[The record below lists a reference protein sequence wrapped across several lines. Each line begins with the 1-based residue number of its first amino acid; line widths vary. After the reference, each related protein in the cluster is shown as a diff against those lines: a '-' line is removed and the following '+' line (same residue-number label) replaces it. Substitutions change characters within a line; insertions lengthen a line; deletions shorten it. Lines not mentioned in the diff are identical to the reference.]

1 MLVNKILNDNYN
13 KELDNE
19 VEDIL
24 FYAQDSDNESSKKIK
39 IVYNNDEWSNFK
51 SNEDNLVVNG

>member
-24 FYAQDSDNESSKKIK
+24 FYAQDSDNESGKKIK
-39 IVYNNDEWSNFK
+39 IVYNNDE
-51 SNEDNLVVNG
+51 